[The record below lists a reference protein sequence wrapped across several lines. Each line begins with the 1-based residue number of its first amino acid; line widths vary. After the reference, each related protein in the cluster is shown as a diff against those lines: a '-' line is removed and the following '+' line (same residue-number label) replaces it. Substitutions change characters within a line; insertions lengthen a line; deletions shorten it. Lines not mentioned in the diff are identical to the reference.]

1 MRILAL
7 DISSANTGWTAGDT
21 GDRVP
26 VFGSFATP
34 APGHPSDMGRRY
46 ASYRRTLMGLIVEH
60 RPQLLGFLAP
70 FIAMQGGNI
79 KNALSSR
86 MLLGLSAIT
95 EEVAS
100 TLGLPSVEETDNT
113 VRKEFLGSARGK
125 GKELKEA
132 AFRACHERGWHCANH
147 DESDSAVMWAYLQK
161 RWHGKAAA

>member
-100 TLGLPSVEETDNT
+100 TLGLPSVEETDNA

-132 AFRACHERGWHCANH
+132 AFIACHARGWHCANR